1 MEDRLS
7 VIEDDLVRGLVA
19 LMAAHATPRPTPELI
34 NALRRKVRAGLRTA
48 RLIGRLHGND
58 GALAQTPQEEF
69 ELSDTCPGFPMRLRR
84 PR

>member
-58 GALAQTPQEEF
+58 KAQEEV
-69 ELSDTCPGFPMRLRR
+69 ELSDTNPGFPPRLRR